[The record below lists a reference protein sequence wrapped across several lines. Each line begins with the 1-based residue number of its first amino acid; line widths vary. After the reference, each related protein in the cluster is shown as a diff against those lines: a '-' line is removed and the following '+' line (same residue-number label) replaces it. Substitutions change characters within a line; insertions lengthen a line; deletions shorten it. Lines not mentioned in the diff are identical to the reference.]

1 MNFLSSISNEKKIA
15 ISTVAF
21 ASLTVGGFFLFR
33 KRTGYKIVEDA
44 KKFVGIKEIHPN
56 QGWNNKYFETL
67 MKKVGW
73 QLKWDYCV
81 LFTKLILLRTLK
93 GKQREIVK
101 KLFTPSSQTTWAN
114 LVKNQ
119 KLGLYKLSKKP
130 KVGAIA
136 FYKHMNADWR
146 GHADIVGLN
155 FDDKKYDVIT
165 ANGTIGVEEKKRKY
179 RYNSQTMRLL
189 GFVIF

>member
-1 MNFLSSISNEKKIA
+1 MITSENIKKYTIP
-15 ISTVAF
+15 TVA
-21 ASLTVGGFFLFR
+21 LTSIMVGGIFLFR
-33 KRTGYKIVEDA
+33 KKTGEKIVEEA
-44 KKFVGIKEIHPN
+44 QKFVGIREIQPN
-56 QGWNNKYFETL
+56 QGWNNKYFEKL
-67 MKKVGW
+67 MKSVGW

-93 GKQREIVK
+93 GKQKKVVE

-146 GHADIVGLN
+146 GHADIVGLD
-155 FDDKKYDVIT
+155 FDEKKYHVIT
-165 ANGTIGVEEKKRKY
+165 ANGSIGVEEKYRKY
-179 RYNSQTMRLL
+179 NYNSNKMRLL